1 MRKRYSKSEILE
13 AYLNVVNFGSGTNGV
28 QAAAKLYFNKDIKDC
43 SIAQCAAIAAIPNN
57 PVWYTPLVYPE
68 NNKERRENILDQMHQ
83 QGMITQEE
91 YDQAMQESAAMTF
104 VGYTDDNVVDNVPI
118 DDWYVE
124 AMLNDVAEDLAEA
137 LNVDEDNAMY
147 MLMHNGYKIYSAMD
161 VETQRMAEEVLS
173 TPELMPPD
181 EDIQFG
187 YVMMEYDGRVLASV
201 GQRGKKEGNQLW
213 DFTTSDDRLPAPA

>member
-1 MRKRYSKSEILE
+1 
-13 AYLNVVNFGSGTNGV
+13 
-28 QAAAKLYFNKDIKDC
+28 
-43 SIAQCAAIAAIPNN
+43 
-57 PVWYTPLVYPE
+57 
-68 NNKERRENILDQMHQ
+68 
-83 QGMITQEE
+83 MITQEE

-181 EDIQFG
+181 EDIH
-187 YVMMEYDGRVLASV
+187 
-201 GQRGKKEGNQLW
+201 
-213 DFTTSDDRLPAPA
+213 PAM

>member
-1 MRKRYSKSEILE
+1 
-13 AYLNVVNFGSGTNGV
+13 
-28 QAAAKLYFNKDIKDC
+28 
-43 SIAQCAAIAAIPNN
+43 
-57 PVWYTPLVYPE
+57 
-68 NNKERRENILDQMHQ
+68 MHQ

-147 MLMHNGYKIYSAMD
+147 MLMHNGYND
-161 VETQRMAEEVLS
+161 LFRHGCGD
-173 TPELMPPD
+173 PENGGGGAVHSGAD
-181 EDIQFG
+181 
-187 YVMMEYDGRVLASV
+187 AS
-201 GQRGKKEGNQLW
+201 R
-213 DFTTSDDRLPAPA
+213 

>member
-1 MRKRYSKSEILE
+1 
-13 AYLNVVNFGSGTNGV
+13 
-28 QAAAKLYFNKDIKDC
+28 
-43 SIAQCAAIAAIPNN
+43 
-57 PVWYTPLVYPE
+57 
-68 NNKERRENILDQMHQ
+68 
-83 QGMITQEE
+83 
-91 YDQAMQESAAMTF
+91 MTF

-213 DFTTSDDRLPAPA
+213 DFTTSDDRLPASSFKPLSAYAPATVSYTHLDVYKRQEATLNELAIAGFTSCMALSTINDPQRASIPFDKRRDGFVLGEGSGILILEEMCIRDSRKLL

>member
-1 MRKRYSKSEILE
+1 
-13 AYLNVVNFGSGTNGV
+13 
-28 QAAAKLYFNKDIKDC
+28 
-43 SIAQCAAIAAIPNN
+43 
-57 PVWYTPLVYPE
+57 
-68 NNKERRENILDQMHQ
+68 
-83 QGMITQEE
+83 
-91 YDQAMQESAAMTF
+91 MQESATMTF

-187 YVMMEYDGRVLASV
+187 YVMMEYDGKSPGLRWAAAA
-201 GQRGKKEGNQLW
+201 KEISCGTSPPA
-213 DFTTSDDRLPAPA
+213 TTVCRPPALSR